1 MSGLL
6 FAIFFIASS
15 PILASVLG
23 ALILGAIAFAVLNA
37 QSKKRAIRETQE
49 KFMKQVKEEENHPM
63 KTNRY
68 MPLISMF
75 AFACLALPADA
86 ADRMR
91 AGQWVGTTTAAGR
104 TFNTSNCMAQSDVD
118 AMNGDVE
125 SVRAYLEKVIP
136 PAICKLTDI
145 QVNGGQVIYTSA
157 CRAGAATVVTTV
169 TTAYHGDSF
178 ESADTKGT
186 KSEAKLVGA
195 CK

>member
-1 MSGLL
+1 M
-6 FAIFFIASS
+6 
-15 PILASVLG
+15 
-23 ALILGAIAFAVLNA
+23 N
-37 QSKKRAIRETQE
+37 
-49 KFMKQVKEEENHPM
+49 
-63 KTNRY
+63 TNRY
-68 MPLISMF
+68 LRLISVL

-91 AGQWVGTTTAAGR
+91 VGQWVGTTTAAGR

-125 SVRAYLEKVIP
+125 SIRAYLERVIP

-145 QVNGGQVIYTSA
+145 QVNGDQVIYTSA
-157 CRAGAATVVTTV
+157 CCGGAATVIATV
-169 TTAYHGDSF
+169 TTTYHGDSF
-178 ESADTKGT
+178 KSVDTKGT

>member
-1 MSGLL
+1 
-6 FAIFFIASS
+6 
-15 PILASVLG
+15 
-23 ALILGAIAFAVLNA
+23 
-37 QSKKRAIRETQE
+37 
-49 KFMKQVKEEENHPM
+49 M
-63 KTNRY
+63 KTNRT
-68 MPLISMF
+68 MPLIATF
-75 AFACLALPADA
+75 AFSCLALPAAA
-86 ADRMR
+86 ADRMS
-91 AGQWVGTTTAAGR
+91 AGQWVGTTTVGGK
-104 TFNTSNCMAQSDVD
+104 TFNTSQCMAQSDVD

-125 SVRAYLEKVIP
+125 SIRAYLEKVIP

-169 TTAYHGDSF
+169 TTVTTAYHGDSF

>member
-1 MSGLL
+1 
-6 FAIFFIASS
+6 
-15 PILASVLG
+15 
-23 ALILGAIAFAVLNA
+23 
-37 QSKKRAIRETQE
+37 
-49 KFMKQVKEEENHPM
+49 M

-68 MPLISMF
+68 LALISVF
-75 AFACLALPADA
+75 VLTSFALPADA

-91 AGQWVGTTTAAGR
+91 VGQWVGTTTAAGR
-104 TFNTSNCMAQSDVD
+104 TLNTSNCMAQSDVE

-125 SVRAYLEKVIP
+125 SIRAYLEKVIP

-145 QVNGGQVIYTSA
+145 QVNGDQVIYTSA
-157 CRAGAATVVTTV
+157 CRGGAATVVATV
-169 TTAYHGDSF
+169 TTTYHGDSF

>member
-1 MSGLL
+1 
-6 FAIFFIASS
+6 
-15 PILASVLG
+15 
-23 ALILGAIAFAVLNA
+23 
-37 QSKKRAIRETQE
+37 
-49 KFMKQVKEEENHPM
+49 M

-68 MPLISMF
+68 LPLISVF
-75 AFACLALPADA
+75 VLTSFALPADA

-91 AGQWVGTTTAAGR
+91 TGQWVGTTTAAGR
-104 TFNTSNCMAQSDVD
+104 TFNTSNCMAQSDVE

-125 SVRAYLEKVIP
+125 SIRAYLEKVIP

-145 QVNGGQVIYTSA
+145 QVNGDQVIYTSA
-157 CRAGAATVVTTV
+157 CRGGAATVVATV
-169 TTAYHGDSF
+169 TTTYHGDSF